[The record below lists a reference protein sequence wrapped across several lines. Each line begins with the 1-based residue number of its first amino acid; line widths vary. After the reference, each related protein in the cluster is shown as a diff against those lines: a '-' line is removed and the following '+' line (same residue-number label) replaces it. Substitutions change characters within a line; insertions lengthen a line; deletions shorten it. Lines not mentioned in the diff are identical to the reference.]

1 MNAPARMICIPARQ
15 RTPLRLMSENFSSR
29 SSRGNEAHSEI
40 GNSQSLLTSAAAN
53 SWTGFLRPDGR
64 KGVRNLVLVI
74 YTVECA
80 RHVAHA
86 VAAGEE
92 DVHVIG
98 FPGCYDN
105 AYAIRLML
113 ALARHP
119 NVGAVLSVGLGCEYT
134 QPEKIADI
142 ARASGRPAEWFFIQ
156 QSGGTRTSVVKGK
169 EVISR
174 LREQIRKEAP
184 RVPMTLADLTVGCEC
199 GGSDGTS
206 GLAGNPTVGAF
217 FDLLVDAGGRAI
229 FEETVE
235 MIGLREHMLAR
246 SANSEV
252 RKEVTAAYEK
262 AVRYCQSVRQYSV
275 SPGNFAGGLT
285 TIEEKSLGA
294 FAKSGSRPIQGVIRV
309 AEQPRGPGLW
319 ILDSVPDE
327 HFMQFG
333 YTNPND
339 TEGIMDLISA
349 GSQIV
354 LFVTGRG
361 SVIGSPVAPLV
372 KITGNSATFRAMQED
387 MDFDA
392 GRVLAGELTLAQ
404 AGRELTG
411 LVTRVA
417 AGEPSKPEQLGH
429 REYFIMY
436 KHQETPSLT
445 AGCRA

>member
-1 MNAPARMICIPARQ
+1 
-15 RTPLRLMSENFSSR
+15 MSELRAFDFTKN
-29 SSRGNEAHSEI
+29 
-40 GNSQSLLTSAAAN
+40 
-53 SWTGFLRPDGR
+53 WTGFLRPDGR
-64 KGVRNLVLVI
+64 KGIRNLVLVI

-80 RHVAHA
+80 QHVVHSIAE
-86 VAAGEE
+86 GEE

-119 NVGAVLSVGLGCEYT
+119 NVGAVLAVGLGCEYT
-134 QPEKIADI
+134 QPERISQVVRD
-142 ARASGRPAEWFFIQ
+142 SGRPAEWFFIQ
-156 QSGGTRTSVVKGK
+156 QSGGTRSSVAKGK
-169 EVISR
+169 ELVRR
-174 LREQIRKEAP
+174 LRQQIRSETC
-184 RVPMTLADLTVGCEC
+184 RVPMSLADLTIGCEC

-246 SANSEV
+246 AADRNAEIQLA
-252 RKEVTAAYEK
+252 AAYDK
-262 AVRYCQSVRQYSV
+262 AVCYCQTVRQYSV

-294 FAKSGSRPIQGVIRV
+294 FAKSGSRAIQGVIRV
-309 AEQPRGPGLW
+309 AEQPRGAGLW

-349 GSQIV
+349 GAQIV

-361 SVIGSPVAPLV
+361 SVIGSPVAPLI
-372 KITGNSATFRAMQED
+372 KITGNSATYRALQED

-392 GRVLAGELTLAQ
+392 GRVLSGELALAE
-404 AGRELTG
+404 AGRELAEM
-411 LVTRVA
+411 VVRVA
-417 AGEPSKPEQLGH
+417 SGEPSKPERLGH

-436 KHQETPSLT
+436 KHQNTPGLE

>member
-1 MNAPARMICIPARQ
+1 
-15 RTPLRLMSENFSSR
+15 MSDGPINTWS
-29 SSRGNEAHSEI
+29 GY
-40 GNSQSLLTSAAAN
+40 
-53 SWTGFLRPDGR
+53 LRPDGR
-64 KGVRNLVLVI
+64 KGVRNLVLIV

-80 RHVAHA
+80 QHVAHA
-86 VAAGEE
+86 IANGE
-92 DVHVIG
+92 DDTHVIG

-134 QPEKIADI
+134 QPEKIADVV
-142 ARASGRPAEWFFIQ
+142 RASGRPAEWFFIQ
-156 QSGGTRTSVVKGK
+156 QRGGTHKSIASGK
-169 EVISR
+169 ELVAR
-174 LREQIRKEAP
+174 MRDEIRDKTP
-184 RVPMTLADLTVGCEC
+184 RVPMSLADLTVGCEC

-206 GLAGNPTVGAF
+206 GLAGNPAVGAF
-217 FDLLVDAGGRAI
+217 FDRLVDAGGQAI

-235 MIGLREHMLAR
+235 MIGLRRHMLDRAA
-246 SANSEV
+246 SPEAKQQLAN
-252 RKEVTAAYEK
+252 AYDK
-262 AVRYCQSVRQYSV
+262 AEQYCRSVRQWSV

-294 FAKSGSRPIQGVIRV
+294 FAKSGTRPIQGVIRV
-309 AEQPRGPGLW
+309 AEAPRGPGLW
-319 ILDSVPDE
+319 VLDSVPDN

-339 TEGIMDLISA
+339 TEGLMDLISA
-349 GSQIV
+349 GSQLL

-361 SVIGSPVAPLV
+361 SVIGSPIAPLIKV
-372 KITGNSATFRAMQED
+372 TGNSATYRAMEED

-392 GRVLAGELTLAQ
+392 GRILSGELTLDE
-404 AGRELTG
+404 AGQLLTEH
-411 LVTRVA
+411 VVRVA
-417 AGEPSKPEQLGH
+417 AGDPSKPERLGH

-436 KHQETPSLT
+436 KHQDTPSLQ

>member
-1 MNAPARMICIPARQ
+1 MPDNI
-15 RTPLRLMSENFSSR
+15 LSR
-29 SSRGNEAHSEI
+29 SSRGNEALTEKTVI
-40 GNSQSLLTSAAAN
+40 DQSLLASVATTSW
-53 SWTGFLRPDGR
+53 SGFLRPDGR
-64 KGVRNLVLVI
+64 KGVRNLVLIV

-80 RHVAHA
+80 QHVAHA
-86 VAAGEE
+86 IATNEE
-92 DVHVIG
+92 DIHVIG

-134 QPEKIADI
+134 QPERIAD
-142 ARASGRPAEWFFIQ
+142 AVRVSGRPAEWFFIQ
-156 QSGGTRTSVVKGK
+156 QNGGTRNSVAKGK
-169 EVISR
+169 EIAAR
-174 LREQIRKEAP
+174 LREKIRRETP

-229 FEETVE
+229 FEETAE
-235 MIGLREHMLAR
+235 LIGLRETMQSRAANPEAKQQLA
-246 SANSEV
+246 
-252 RKEVTAAYEK
+252 AAYDK
-262 AVRYCQSVRQYSV
+262 AERYCQSVRQYSV

-294 FAKSGSRPIQGVIRV
+294 FAKSGTRPIQGVIRV
-309 AEQPRGPGLW
+309 AEAPRGPGLW
-319 ILDSVPDE
+319 VLDSVPDE

-361 SVIGSPVAPLV
+361 SVIGSPVAPLI
-372 KITGNSATFRAMQED
+372 KITGNSTTFRAMADD

-392 GRVLAGELTLAQ
+392 GRVLTGELTLAQ
-404 AGRELTG
+404 AGRELAG

-436 KHQETPSLT
+436 KHQNTPTLE

>member
-1 MNAPARMICIPARQ
+1 MEMEKRG
-15 RTPLRLMSENFSSR
+15 RL
-29 SSRGNEAHSEI
+29 
-40 GNSQSLLTSAAAN
+40 SAAGPAK

-64 KGVRNLVLVI
+64 KGVRNLVLII

-80 RHVAHA
+80 QHVAHA
-86 VAAGEE
+86 IAQGEE
-92 DVHVIG
+92 EVHVIG

-105 AYAIRLML
+105 PYAIRLML

-119 NVGAVLSVGLGCEYT
+119 NVGAALSVGLGCEYT
-134 QPEKIADI
+134 QPAKIAE
-142 ARASGRPAEWFFIQ
+142 AVRASGRPGESFFIQ
-156 QSGGTRTSVVKGK
+156 EKGGTRSSVALGK
-169 EVISR
+169 EMVRR
-174 LREQIRKEAP
+174 LRDKIRAETVRA
-184 RVPMTLADLTVGCEC
+184 PMTLADLTVGCEC

-235 MIGLREHMLAR
+235 MIGLRGHLLAR
-246 SANSEV
+246 AASPAAAEQLG
-252 RKEVTAAYEK
+252 AAYDK
-262 AVRYCQSVRQYSV
+262 AARYCQSVRQYSI
-275 SPGNFAGGLT
+275 SPGNFVGGLT

-294 FAKSGSRPIQGVIRV
+294 FAKSGSRPIQGVIKV
-309 AEQPRGPGLW
+309 AEPPRGPGLW
-319 ILDSVPDE
+319 MLDSVPDE

-339 TEGIMDLISA
+339 TEGLMDLISA
-349 GSQIV
+349 GAQLL

-361 SVIGSPVAPLV
+361 SVIGSPIAPLIKV
-372 KITGNSATFRAMQED
+372 TGNSATFRALEED

-392 GRVLAGELTLAQ
+392 GRVLAGELTLEQ
-404 AGRELTG
+404 AGRELAG
-411 LVTRVA
+411 WVTRVA
-417 AGEPSKPEQLGH
+417 SGEPSKPERLGH

-436 KHQETPSLT
+436 KHQNTPSLE

>member
-1 MNAPARMICIPARQ
+1 MSDTPAK
-15 RTPLRLMSENFSSR
+15 
-29 SSRGNEAHSEI
+29 
-40 GNSQSLLTSAAAN
+40 

-134 QPEKIADI
+134 QPKKIADTV
-142 ARASGRPAEWFFIQ
+142 RASGRPAEWFFIQ
-156 QSGGTRTSVVKGK
+156 QLGGTRSSVTRGK
-169 EVISR
+169 EIVSR
-174 LREQIRKEAP
+174 LREQIRRETP
-184 RVPMTLADLTVGCEC
+184 RVPMTMADLTVGSEC

-206 GLAGNPTVGAF
+206 GLAGNPAVGAF

-235 MIGLREHMLAR
+235 MIGLRSHLISRAASPGAAEQLA
-246 SANSEV
+246 
-252 RKEVTAAYEK
+252 AAYDK
-262 AVRYCQSVRQYSV
+262 AERYCHSVRQWSV

-294 FAKSGSRPIQGVIRV
+294 FAKSGTRPIQGVIRV

-361 SVIGSPVAPLV
+361 SVIGSPIAPLI

-392 GRVLAGELTLAQ
+392 GRVLAGELALAQ
-404 AGRELTG
+404 AGHELAG

>member
-1 MNAPARMICIPARQ
+1 V
-15 RTPLRLMSENFSSR
+15 T
-29 SSRGNEAHSEI
+29 
-40 GNSQSLLTSAAAN
+40 
-53 SWTGFLRPDGR
+53 
-64 KGVRNLVLVI
+64 
-74 YTVECA
+74 
-80 RHVAHA
+80 
-86 VAAGEE
+86 
-92 DVHVIG
+92 
-98 FPGCYDN
+98 
-105 AYAIRLML
+105 
-113 ALARHP
+113 
-119 NVGAVLSVGLGCEYT
+119 
-134 QPEKIADI
+134 
-142 ARASGRPAEWFFIQ
+142 
-156 QSGGTRTSVVKGK
+156 KGK
-169 EVISR
+169 EIAAR
-174 LREQIRKEAP
+174 LREKIRRDTP

-229 FEETVE
+229 FEETAE
-235 MIGLREHMLAR
+235 MIGLRETMQSRAANPEAKQQLA
-246 SANSEV
+246 
-252 RKEVTAAYEK
+252 AAYDK
-262 AVRYCQSVRQYSV
+262 AERYCRSVRQWSV

-294 FAKSGSRPIQGVIRV
+294 FAKSGTRPIQGVIRV
-309 AEQPRGPGLW
+309 AEAPRGPGLW
-319 ILDSVPDE
+319 VLDSVPDE

-361 SVIGSPVAPLV
+361 SVIGSPVAPLI
-372 KITGNSATFRAMQED
+372 KITGNSATFRAMAED

-392 GRVLAGELTLAQ
+392 GRVLTGEVTLAQ
-404 AGRELTG
+404 AGRELAG

-417 AGEPSKPEQLGH
+417 AGEASKPEQLGH

-436 KHQETPSLT
+436 KHQNTPTLA

>member
-1 MNAPARMICIPARQ
+1 
-15 RTPLRLMSENFSSR
+15 MSD
-29 SSRGNEAHSEI
+29 
-40 GNSQSLLTSAAAN
+40 LLAK
-53 SWTGFLRPDGR
+53 SWQGFLRPDGR
-64 KGVRNLVLVI
+64 KGIRNLILVI

-80 RHVAHA
+80 QHVAHA
-86 VAAGEE
+86 VGAGEE

-134 QPEKIADI
+134 QPEKLAEVV
-142 ARASGRPAEWFFIQ
+142 RTSGRPAEWFFIQ
-156 QSGGTRTSVVKGK
+156 QSGGTKSSVTKGK
-169 EVISR
+169 EIVSR
-174 LREQIRKEAP
+174 LREKIRKETP
-184 RVPMTLADLTVGCEC
+184 RAPMTLADLTVGCEC

-206 GLAGNPTVGAF
+206 GLAGNPAVGAF

-246 SANSEV
+246 AASADA
-252 RKEVTAAYEK
+252 KQQLATAYDK
-262 AVRYCQSVRQYSV
+262 AERYCRSVRQWSV

-294 FAKSGSRPIQGVIRV
+294 FAKSGTRPIQGVIRV

-349 GSQIV
+349 GAQIV

-361 SVIGSPVAPLV
+361 SVIGSPVAPLI

-387 MDFDA
+387 IDFDA
-392 GRVLAGELTLAQ
+392 GRVLAGELALAQ
-404 AGRELTG
+404 AGQELAD

-436 KHQETPSLT
+436 KHQETPSLS

>member
-1 MNAPARMICIPARQ
+1 
-15 RTPLRLMSENFSSR
+15 MSD
-29 SSRGNEAHSEI
+29 
-40 GNSQSLLTSAAAN
+40 LTKTTWSG
-53 SWTGFLRPDGR
+53 WLRPDGR
-64 KGVRNLVLVI
+64 KGVRNLVLII

-80 RHVAHA
+80 QHVAHA
-86 VAAGEE
+86 IAAGEE

-119 NVGAVLSVGLGCEYT
+119 NVGAVLAVGLGCEYT
-134 QPEKIADI
+134 QPGKLAEV
-142 ARASGRPAEWFFIQ
+142 ARSSGRPAESFFIQ
-156 QSGGTRTSVVKGK
+156 DKGGTRTSVATGK
-169 EVISR
+169 EIIHR
-174 LREQIRKEAP
+174 LRGQIRAETP

-217 FDLLVDAGGRAI
+217 FDLLVDAGGRAV

-235 MIGLREHMLAR
+235 MIGLRDHLLRRAASPEAAVQLAG
-246 SANSEV
+246 
-252 RKEVTAAYEK
+252 AYDK
-262 AVRYCQSVRQYSV
+262 AERYCRAVQQYSV

-294 FAKSGSRPIQGVIRV
+294 FAKGGTRSIQGVIRV
-309 AEQPRGPGLW
+309 AESPRGPGLW

-349 GSQIV
+349 GSQVV

-361 SVIGSPVAPLV
+361 SVIGSPIAPLI
-372 KITGNSATFRAMQED
+372 KITGNSATFRRMQED
-387 MDFDA
+387 MDFNA
-392 GRVLAGELTLAQ
+392 GRVLTGELTLEQ
-404 AGRELTG
+404 AGRELAE
-411 LVTRVA
+411 LVVCVA
-417 AGEPSKPEQLGH
+417 SGGKSKPEQLGH

-436 KHQETPSLT
+436 KHQDTPSLT

>member
-1 MNAPARMICIPARQ
+1 
-15 RTPLRLMSENFSSR
+15 MSE
-29 SSRGNEAHSEI
+29 
-40 GNSQSLLTSAAAN
+40 LAAE
-53 SWTGFLRPDGR
+53 SWQGFLRPDGR
-64 KGVRNLVLVI
+64 KGIRNLVLLI

-80 RHVAHA
+80 QHVAHA
-86 VAAGEE
+86 IASGEE
-92 DVHVIG
+92 EVQVIG

-134 QPEKIADI
+134 QPGKIAEVV
-142 ARASGRPAEWFFIQ
+142 RESGRPAEWFFIQ
-156 QSGGTRTSVVKGK
+156 QSGGTKSSIAKGK
-169 EVISR
+169 EIVSR
-174 LREQIRKEAP
+174 LRAKIRAETL
-184 RVPMTLADLTVGCEC
+184 RVAATLADLTVGCEC

-206 GLAGNPTVGAF
+206 GLAGNPVVGSF
-217 FDLLVDAGGRAI
+217 FDLLVDAGGRAV

-235 MIGLREHMLAR
+235 MIGLREHMLRRA
-246 SANSEV
+246 ANAEA
-252 RKEVTAAYEK
+252 KQQLAAAYDK
-262 AVRYCQSVRQYSV
+262 AEHYCRSVRQWSV

-294 FAKSGSRPIQGVIRV
+294 FAKSGTRPIQGVIRV

-319 ILDSVPDE
+319 ILDSVPDQ

-361 SVIGSPVAPLV
+361 SVIGSPIAPLI
-372 KITGNSATFRAMQED
+372 KITGNSATYRAMPDD

-392 GRVLAGELTLAQ
+392 GRVLSGHLTLAQ
-404 AGRELTG
+404 AGSELAE
-411 LVTRVA
+411 LIVRIA
-417 AGEPSKPEQLGH
+417 RGEPSKPEALDH

-436 KHQETPSLT
+436 KHQNTPSLT
-445 AGCRA
+445 AGCHA